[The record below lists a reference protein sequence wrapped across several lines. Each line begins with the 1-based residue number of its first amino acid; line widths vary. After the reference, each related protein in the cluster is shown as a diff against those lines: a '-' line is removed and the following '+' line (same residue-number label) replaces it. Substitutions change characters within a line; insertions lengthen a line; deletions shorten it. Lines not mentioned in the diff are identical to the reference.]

1 MLKLKIFK
9 SLLIK
14 IKMLKVIIFVVIPL
28 TILGFNNI
36 LRPVEDL
43 KYNRGYDQRNID
55 ESENITSIKL
65 NFYKKDLLDK
75 LESNDKSVI
84 EKLLWIH
91 HPIYNDILPFINQGY
106 VPNLLGGGLLDDYNF
121 EID

>member
-1 MLKLKIFK
+1 MFIVL
-9 SLLIK
+9 
-14 IKMLKVIIFVVIPL
+14 PL

-36 LRPVEDL
+36 LRPIEDL
-43 KYNRGYDQRNID
+43 KFKKGYDQRNFN
-55 ESENITSIKL
+55 ESDIITSIKL

-75 LESNDKSVI
+75 LDSNEKSLM

-91 HPIYNDILPFINQGY
+91 QPIYNDMLPFINQGY
-106 VPNLLGGGLLDDYNF
+106 GPNLLAGGLLDDYNF

>member
-1 MLKLKIFK
+1 MLKI
-9 SLLIK
+9 
-14 IKMLKVIIFVVIPL
+14 IIFVAIPL
-28 TILGFNNI
+28 TILGFNNV

-65 NFYKKDLLDK
+65 NFYKNDLLNK
-75 LESNDKSVI
+75 LESNDKSLI

-91 HPIYNDILPFINQGY
+91 RPIYNDILPFINQGY
-106 VPNLLGGGLLDDYNF
+106 GPNLLAGGLLDDYDF